1 MKELIFGM
9 ALGYLAFTETGHQ
22 LGNKAADVIVKN
34 AKKTAEGYLN
44 GLFGVKPGGK
54 EKEDENHKEDRKDD

>member
-1 MKELIFGM
+1 MKGLLLGM
-9 ALGYLAFTETGHQ
+9 ALGYLAFTENGHQ

-44 GLFGVKPGGK
+44 GLFGGKPDGK
-54 EKEDENHKEDRKDD
+54 DGEDEDHKEDREDD